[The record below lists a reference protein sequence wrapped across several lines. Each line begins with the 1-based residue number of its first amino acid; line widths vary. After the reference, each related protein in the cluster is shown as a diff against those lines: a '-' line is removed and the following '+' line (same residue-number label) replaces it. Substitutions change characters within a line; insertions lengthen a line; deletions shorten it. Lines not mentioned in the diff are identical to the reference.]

1 MRCHAI
7 KRLLISFLSIKLTNI
22 RSFGRGLILA
32 SFGSKDAGSPRATSI
47 DGPVGTFGQCG
58 RNQPKRSRA
67 HGRGKLSSPARE
79 RYEKRKQRQLRL
91 LRNWMHEDGLAWRTL
106 LSSSEDRRVR
116 KSSTEVQQAIEISDL
131 KALLLESR
139 RVRSQAVLHVVLKS
153 GIPRWTGSKTLP
165 SSFVDDRR
173 VLKIVSSLTKELKT
187 LLS

>member
-1 MRCHAI
+1 
-7 KRLLISFLSIKLTNI
+7 
-22 RSFGRGLILA
+22 
-32 SFGSKDAGSPRATSI
+32 
-47 DGPVGTFGQCG
+47 
-58 RNQPKRSRA
+58 
-67 HGRGKLSSPARE
+67 
-79 RYEKRKQRQLRL
+79 
-91 LRNWMHEDGLAWRTL
+91 MHEDGLAWRTL

-153 GIPRWTGSKTLP
+153 GIPRWTGSKTLL